1 MSYST
6 RDQVKDRFAGIGF
19 SFMTDEEIEK
29 LSVTEI
35 HNPVAFDHLNNP
47 TKQGLHD
54 KALGVSPF
62 DHKSTCPTC
71 GMTVNYCPGHV
82 GHINLTAPLYNPF
95 MMKDAYKLLK
105 AKCFACHRIRIHP
118 NKIAVYT
125 RVLKLVK
132 AGELVPDE
140 LVIGLIN
147 DNLSN
152 PECERGVL
160 LDGFPRNVAQA
171 EKLDTMFAS
180 RNMNIDRVLE
190 FNVDE
195 NVLAERIEGRRIHQA
210 SGRSYHLTFNPP
222 KVEGKDDVT
231 GEDLMH
237 RKDDTR
243 EALVKRMGSYHKST
257 TPILDYYKSR
267 GVLRS
272 LNATAPIADVTSQID
287 KSLFTNML

>member
-1 MSYST
+1 MNLRNLSFDSLFNEVQRRFECT
-6 RDQVKDRFAGIGF
+6 KRPAMNVVMIGPPGSGKGTQGPKIKDDLCVCHLATGDMLRDAVKAG
-19 SFMTDEEIEK
+19 
-29 LSVTEI
+29 TE
-35 HNPVAFDHLNNP
+35 LG
-47 TKQGLHD
+47 K
-54 KALGVSPF
+54 KA
-62 DHKSTCPTC
+62 
-71 GMTVNYCPGHV
+71 
-82 GHINLTAPLYNPF
+82 
-95 MMKDAYKLLK
+95 DA
-105 AKCFACHRIRIHP
+105 IM
-118 NKIAVYT
+118 
-125 RVLKLVK
+125 K

-257 TPILDYYKSR
+257 SPILEYYKTR
-267 GVLRS
+267 GVLRT
-272 LNATAPIADVTSQID
+272 LNATAPIADVAS
-287 KSLFTNML
+287 

>member
-1 MSYST
+1 MNLRNLNFDDLFNEVQRRFECTKRPAMNVIMIGPPGSGKGT
-6 RDQVKDRFAGIGF
+6 QGPKIKDDLCVCHLATGDMLRDAVKAG
-19 SFMTDEEIEK
+19 
-29 LSVTEI
+29 TE
-35 HNPVAFDHLNNP
+35 LG
-47 TKQGLHD
+47 K
-54 KALGVSPF
+54 KA
-62 DHKSTCPTC
+62 
-71 GMTVNYCPGHV
+71 
-82 GHINLTAPLYNPF
+82 
-95 MMKDAYKLLK
+95 DA
-105 AKCFACHRIRIHP
+105 IM
-118 NKIAVYT
+118 
-125 RVLKLVK
+125 K

-160 LDGFPRNVAQA
+160 LDGFPRTVAQA
-171 EKLDTMFAS
+171 EKLDGMFTA

-190 FNVDE
+190 FAVNED
-195 NVLAERIEGRRIHQA
+195 VLAERIEGRRIHQA
-210 SGRSYHLTFNPP
+210 SGRSYHTKFNPP

-231 GEDLMH
+231 GEDLFH

-243 EALVKRMGSYHKST
+243 EALEKRMGSYHKST